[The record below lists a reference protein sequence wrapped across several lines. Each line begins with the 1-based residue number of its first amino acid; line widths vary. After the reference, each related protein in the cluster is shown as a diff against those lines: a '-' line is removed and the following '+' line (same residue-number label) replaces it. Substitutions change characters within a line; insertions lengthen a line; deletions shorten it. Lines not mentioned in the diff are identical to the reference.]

1 MANIATT
8 DIWSPDVY
16 QWADGD
22 VLNGGPES
30 LEVLPVKQ
38 MANRSLYQRLRSVTP
53 WSDVLAAAY
62 GYPQGACVM
71 HSNVS
76 WRAKIANAVEPGT
89 DATKWERW
97 GFSDDE
103 FNAKLATFLPYAAPT
118 ACSNTGPDG
127 VADKAKIHKSALGEY
142 WMWLGDAWQVVAGH
156 FGERAAVAV
165 AFSAAGVYETVKTFT
180 AARAGIVS
188 LGFAAAC
195 ITESGTAN
203 YIHARALHNG
213 TNVVATDAYGY
224 SGTGSGG
231 QTMQAAGSSARW
243 VVAAGDVISVQY
255 RLGGAITASGTPSI
269 EWSIQYIG

>member
-118 ACSNTGPDG
+118 ACANTGPDG

-142 WMWLGDAWQVVAGH
+142 WMWLGDAWQVVAGLH
-156 FGERAAVAV
+156 GYQIQNA
-165 AFSAAGVYETVKTFT
+165 AFSPAANQNYYWATYT
-180 AARAGIVS
+180 AHRAGPISLKANYYTASLAATGRLGVS
-188 LGFAAAC
+188 LFKNGTSTFVAAC
-195 ITESGTAN
+195 VGDFNDAGGVIDSGVTCS
-203 YIHARALHNG
+203 
-213 TNVVATDAYGY
+213 VD
-224 SGTGSGG
+224 
-231 QTMQAAGSSARW
+231 
-243 VVAAGDVISVQY
+243 VVAAVGDTFSARVVSWNVGSTG
-255 RLGGAITASGTPSI
+255 LATFNAS
-269 EWSIQYIG
+269 YLK